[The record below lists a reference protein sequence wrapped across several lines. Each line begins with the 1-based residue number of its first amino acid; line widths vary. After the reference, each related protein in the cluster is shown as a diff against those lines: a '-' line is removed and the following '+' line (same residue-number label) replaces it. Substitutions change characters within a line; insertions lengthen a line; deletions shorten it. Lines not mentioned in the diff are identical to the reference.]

1 MGKSYNST
9 QRFHLFL
16 LSKEELLFTIHSRS
30 SLLEVSTF
38 DLKVT
43 SLTGGTIADKNLC
56 YMQILL
62 TNKTDFSGNIS

>member
-1 MGKSYNST
+1 MGKSYYST

-16 LSKEELLFTIHSRS
+16 LSKEQLLFTIHSRS

-43 SLTGGTIADKNLC
+43 ALIVV
-56 YMQILL
+56 Q
-62 TNKTDFSGNIS
+62 